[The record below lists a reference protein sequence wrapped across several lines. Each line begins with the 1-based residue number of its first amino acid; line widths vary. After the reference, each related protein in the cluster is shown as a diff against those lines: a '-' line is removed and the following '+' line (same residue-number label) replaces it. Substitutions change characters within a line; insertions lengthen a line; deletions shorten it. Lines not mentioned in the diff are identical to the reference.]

1 MELCVN
7 CRSCVA
13 EDDNAFSGNYLCTN
27 RRSERRY
34 VFPDDEVCSLFKEV
48 IED

>member
-13 EDDNAFSGNYLCTN
+13 EDNDVFSGGYICTN
-27 RRSERRY
+27 WRSERRY
-34 VFPDDEVCSLFKEV
+34 VFPDDEACSLFDEV